1 MKAQNAAQKH
11 GSPKGS
17 EGRTIMHTYTNKW
30 LRFVLV
36 ATVATCASCVT
47 VVPPEPNNNYEN
59 QEPDYGFTRLIIW
72 EW

>member
-1 MKAQNAAQKH
+1 MHKH
-11 GSPKGS
+11 
-17 EGRTIMHTYTNKW
+17 TNKW

-47 VVPPEPNNNYEN
+47 VEPNNNHEN
-59 QEPDYGFTRLIIW
+59 SEPDYGFTRLIIK